1 MKSTGFTT
9 PLRHRT
15 PWEQTS
21 DGKFPETRTLVN
33 MLRVLV
39 LPALI
44 FGFAASNLAAQTS
57 PQTNPRPLRIA
68 FLDFGK
74 TTTGRLVTERLAQS
88 YQNQAGRDFQVLDR
102 DQARAAALGAG
113 YQGSVNMTL
122 EEARDLASAMGC
134 DFFFA
139 GEAQTLRRTPLE
151 GAPYFESYAAI
162 YLVSGRTGKL
172 IWWERPSLE
181 RTTPEDAEKAL
192 LKEVTA
198 AEVIHRYEA
207 EILRVQKIESAARAA
222 AIETAAPVIEV
233 MSEDADDSNRDVR
246 APRPFRRLKPPYPET
261 AARAEVEA
269 IVDVLVDID
278 AQGEVGRLEIARW
291 AGYGLD
297 QSVLDTVRQMHF
309 FPAMREG
316 TAIPMRV
323 LLRYNFRKPPPPKR

>member
-1 MKSTGFTT
+1 MI
-9 PLRHRT
+9 
-15 PWEQTS
+15 
-21 DGKFPETRTLVN
+21 
-33 MLRVLV
+33 RVLV
-39 LPALI
+39 LLALI
-44 FGFAASNLAAQTS
+44 LGATASNLAAQTS
-57 PQTNPRPLRIA
+57 PQTNPRPMRIA

-74 TTTGRLVTERLAQS
+74 TNTGRLVTERLARS
-88 YQNQAGRDFQVLDR
+88 YQDQTGREFQVLDR

-113 YQGSVNMTL
+113 YQGSLNLTL
-122 EEARDLASAMGC
+122 EEARDLASALGC

-151 GAPYFESYAAI
+151 GASYFESYAAI

-172 IWWERPSLE
+172 LLWERPSVQ

-192 LKEVTA
+192 LQEVTA
-198 AEVIHRYEA
+198 VEVIYRYQA
-207 EILRVQKIESAARAA
+207 QILRAQKDESAARAA
-222 AIETAAPVIEV
+222 AIEATAPVIEV
-233 MSEDADDSNRDVR
+233 MSEDTDDANRDLR

-269 IVDVLVDID
+269 VVDVLVDID
-278 AQGEVGRLEIARW
+278 ARGEVGHLEIARW

-309 FPAMREG
+309 FPAMRDR

-323 LLRYNFRKPPPPKR
+323 LLRYNFRKPPAPKR